1 MPDNVAP
8 EREAARADGA
18 AIPEDANAVNRV
30 AVRIPTF
37 WERNPGT
44 WFKQL
49 ESQFALAGITQDV
62 TKYHYVCGNLDSRF
76 ADVVMNVI
84 NDPPATGRYET
95 LKRELISRLSVSRE
109 QNIRTLVDGEE
120 LGDRKPSVFL
130 RHLQTLAGDTVT
142 DGS

>member
-1 MPDNVAP
+1 MPDNVAT
-8 EREAARADGA
+8 
-18 AIPEDANAVNRV
+18 EDANAVNRV

-37 WERNPGT
+37 WEKNPGT

-49 ESQFALAGITQDV
+49 ESQFVLAGITQDV

-76 ADVVMNVI
+76 EDVVMDVI
-84 NDPPATGRYET
+84 NNPPAAGRYET
-95 LKRELISRLSVSRE
+95 LKRELITRLSASRE
-109 QNIRTLVDGEE
+109 HNIRTLSLVDGEE